1 MKSIFNPTKLIL
13 LFASLAILG
22 CAKQQ
27 ESYTQTISAIDGI
40 SNAELT
46 YKQGDSTVVTSSLS
60 PSDLNYQR
68 IQDGDVT
75 LLVTDAKGITTL
87 NEVPS
92 KYINLDA
99 TVEVSRNVFQDYFP
113 EEWAEMKGQQYTTIY
128 IKSKKDDGVFY
139 MKCVF
144 TNTEKEIAK
153 YSEDF

>member
-1 MKSIFNPTKLIL
+1 MKSIFYPTKLIL
-13 LFASLAILG
+13 LFASLAILS

-27 ESYTQTISAIDGI
+27 ESYTQTISAVDGI

-46 YKQGDSTVVTSSLS
+46 YKQGDSTLVISSLS

-75 LLVTDAKGITTL
+75 VLVTDAKGTTTL

-99 TVEVSRNVFQDYFP
+99 KVEVSRNVFQDYFP

>member
-1 MKSIFNPTKLIL
+1 MKSIFNPIKFIL
-13 LFASLAILG
+13 LLASLAIIG

-27 ESYTQTISAIDGI
+27 ESHTQTISSVDGI
-40 SNAELT
+40 FDAELT
-46 YKQGDSTVVTSSLS
+46 YLQEDSIIVTSSLT

-68 IQDGDVT
+68 IVDGDVSV
-75 LLVTDAKGITTL
+75 LVTDASGTSTFEK
-87 NEVPS
+87 VPS

-99 TVEVSRNVFQDYFP
+99 TIEVSRNVFQKYFP

-139 MKCVF
+139 MRCVF
-144 TNTEKEIAK
+144 TNSDQEIAK

>member
-1 MKSIFNPTKLIL
+1 MKLLVNPTKLIL
-13 LFASLAILG
+13 LFASLAIIG

-27 ESYTQTISAIDGI
+27 ESYTQTISTIDGI

-46 YKQGDSTVVTSSLS
+46 YKQGDSTLVTSSLS
-60 PSDLNYQR
+60 PSELHYQR
-68 IQDGDVT
+68 IQDGEVT
-75 LLVTDAKGITTL
+75 VLVTDANGTSTFE
-87 NEVPS
+87 EVPS

-128 IKSKKDDGVFY
+128 IKSKKDAGIFY

-144 TNTEKEIAK
+144 TNTEKEIGK